1 MTITN
6 DIIMMGVNII
16 IILGVFLRLENRLTK
31 LETTQ
36 DLLVKLLI
44 KDGMIDRRGS
54 DS

>member
-1 MTITN
+1 MNISN
-6 DIIMMGVNII
+6 DIIMMVVNII

-36 DLLVKLLI
+36 ELLVKLLI

-54 DS
+54 D

>member
-6 DIIMMGVNII
+6 DMIMMVVNLIL
-16 IILGVFLRLENRLTK
+16 ILGVFLRLENRLTK

-36 DLLVKLLI
+36 ELLVKLLI

-54 DS
+54 D

>member
-1 MTITN
+1 
-6 DIIMMGVNII
+6 MMVVNII

-36 DLLVKLLI
+36 ELLVKLLI

-54 DS
+54 D